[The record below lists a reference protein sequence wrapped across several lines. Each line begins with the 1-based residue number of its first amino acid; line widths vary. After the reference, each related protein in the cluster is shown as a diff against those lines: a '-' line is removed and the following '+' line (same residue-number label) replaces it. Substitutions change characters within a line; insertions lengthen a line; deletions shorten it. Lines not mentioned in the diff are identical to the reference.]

1 MRGRSLGLGVFTV
14 ALLLG
19 ACSTA
24 EYGKPVNDF
33 AKATDDAST
42 VLAQLNTQVTQA
54 YGEVLER
61 SILNRRALVR
71 FQSGQGSQDC
81 LTTSER
87 CRLEIVTRDGK
98 VEPYPPVPPLARMS
112 LIMTQMNRYAAN
124 LKALVEADTARAVE
138 TDVNAALASTQ
149 NLAQI
154 LADLQGGGKSQPVPQ
169 FATPVGAAINW
180 VVGQYVEHV
189 KFAGLQRATSAAKP
203 VVREAGGL
211 FATTAGFVSDV
222 ARADLAE
229 DVSRAV
235 DAFRTSGSKANLA
248 ALAQSAARYDALL
261 NATPPQLFQRMVAA
275 HDALAESLQGE
286 NVTLVAAIARI
297 EAFAVEAKTLVK
309 ILKDLEAVA
318 AAKQGG

>member
-1 MRGRSLGLGVFTV
+1 MRRRSLGLGALTV

-24 EYGKPVNDF
+24 EYGKPVTDF

-71 FQSGQGSQDC
+71 LHSSQGSQDC
-81 LTTSER
+81 LTSSER

-98 VEPYPPVPPLARMS
+98 IEPYPPIPPLARMT
-112 LIMTQMNRYAAN
+112 LIMTQMNLYAAN
-124 LKALVEADTARAVE
+124 LKALVEADTAREVE

-154 LADLQGGGKSQPVPQ
+154 LADLQGGSSQPVPQ
-169 FATPVGAAINW
+169 FATPVGAAVNW
-180 VVGQYVEHV
+180 LVGQYVEHV
-189 KFAGLQRATSAAKP
+189 KFAGLQRATAAAKP
-203 VVREAGGL
+203 VVREAGSL

-235 DAFRTSGSKANLA
+235 DAFRAAGNKANLA
-248 ALAQSAARYDALL
+248 ALTQSAARYDALL

-275 HDALAESLQGE
+275 HDALADSLQGE

-297 EAFAVEAKTLVK
+297 EAFSVEAKKLVK
-309 ILKDLEAVA
+309 ILKDIEAVA